1 VSTVAVPTRS
11 DASSSRRAASGRYAV
26 VAPPFLLLGAL
37 YVVPAVILAVYSLWR
52 IGDDYQMHAAWTLH
66 QYDAIIHSDV
76 ALRILGRTFLV
87 ALANTAICLVVA
99 FPLAYFI
106 ARMVR
111 SKWRNLLL
119 VLLIAPSWTSHLI
132 RVYAWMLILGNAGL
146 VNYAARSA
154 GLPGTPYESLIF
166 NRFSLMIALV
176 YVYLPFM
183 LLPIYVSLEKIDP
196 AQLEAARSLGAPGW
210 RVFLRVVVPLAR
222 PGIVA
227 GCMLTFIPTLGEY
240 VAAALLGGRSG
251 YMYGNYVADKFT
263 IFDWPAGAA
272 LGMVLL
278 ASALLL
284 IALFSR
290 LVRLREVWSG

>member
-1 VSTVAVPTRS
+1 MSTVAVPAR
-11 DASSSRRAASGRYAV
+11 AGAPSRWRATSGKYAV

-37 YVVPAVILAVYSLWR
+37 YLVPAGMLAIYSLWQ
-52 IGDDYQMHAAWTLH
+52 IGDDYKMHADWTLR
-66 QYDAIIHSDV
+66 QYGAILHSDV
-76 ALRILGRTFLV
+76 ALRILGRTFLL
-87 ALANTAICLVVA
+87 ALQNTALCLVVA
-99 FPLAYFI
+99 FPLAYFL

-132 RVYAWMLILGNAGL
+132 RVYSWMLILGNAGL
-146 VNYAARSA
+146 VNYAAGSA
-154 GLPGTPYESLIF
+154 GIPGTPYESLIF
-166 NRFSLMIALV
+166 NRFSLMISLV

-183 LLPIYVSLEKIDP
+183 LIPIYASLEKIDQS
-196 AQLEAARSLGAPGW
+196 QLEAARSLGAPGW

-227 GCMLTFIPTLGEY
+227 GCLLTFIPTLGEY
-240 VAAALLGGRSG
+240 VAAAILGGRSG

-278 ASALLL
+278 AAALLL
-284 IALFSR
+284 IAGFSR
-290 LVRLREVWSG
+290 LVRLRDVWSA

>member
-1 VSTVAVPTRS
+1 M
-11 DASSSRRAASGRYAV
+11 
-26 VAPPFLLLGAL
+26 
-37 YVVPAVILAVYSLWR
+37 LAVYSLWR
-52 IGDDYQMHAAWTLH
+52 LGDDYQVQPTWSLY
-66 QYDAIIHSDV
+66 QYVEIVQSDV
-76 ALRILGRTFLV
+76 ALRILGRTFLL
-87 ALANTAICLVVA
+87 ALENTAISLVVA
-99 FPLAYFI
+99 FPLAYFL

-132 RVYAWMLILGNAGL
+132 RVYSWMLILGNAGL
-146 VNYAARSA
+146 VNYAARSV
-154 GLPGTPYESLIF
+154 GLPGAPYESLIF
-166 NRFSLMIALV
+166 NRFSLMVSLV

-183 LLPIYVSLEKIDP
+183 LLPIYASLEKIDQ

-240 VAAALLGGRSG
+240 VAAAILGGRSG
-251 YMYGNYVADKFT
+251 YMYGNYILDKFT

-272 LGMVLL
+272 LGMMLL
-278 ASALLL
+278 AAALLL
-284 IALFSR
+284 VVLFSR
-290 LVRLREVWSG
+290 LVRLREIWSE

>member
-1 VSTVAVPTRS
+1 VTSVAVPAR
-11 DASSSRRAASGRYAV
+11 AEARRRLASGGPYAV
-26 VAPPFLLLGAL
+26 VASPFLLLATL
-37 YVVPAVILAVYSLWR
+37 YLVPAGILAVYSLWR
-52 IGDDYQMHAAWTLH
+52 IGDDYQMHATWTLE
-66 QYDAIIHSDV
+66 QYEAILHSDV
-76 ALRILGRTFLV
+76 ALRLLGRTFAV
-87 ALANTAICLVVA
+87 ALGNTAVCLVVA
-99 FPLAYFI
+99 FPLAYFL
-106 ARMVR
+106 ARMLR

-146 VNYAARSA
+146 VNYAARNA

-166 NRFSLMIALV
+166 NRFSLMVALV

-183 LLPIYVSLEKIDP
+183 LLPIYASLEKIDQ
-196 AQLEAARSLGAPGW
+196 AQVEAARSLGAPGW

-263 IFDWPAGAA
+263 IFDWPAGSA

-278 ASALLL
+278 VAALLL
-284 IALFSR
+284 VAAFSR
-290 LVRLREVWSG
+290 LVRLRDVWAG